1 MSAIN
6 QNDRVRY
13 SATFLRSIGER
24 TGPMTSATG
33 TVQAI
38 KRIGAQVSIATIKW
52 DTPEMPEKVAVKNL
66 SRCDQPSPEPHER

>member
-13 SATFLRSIGER
+13 SATCLRSIGER
-24 TGPMTSATG
+24 SGPMASATG
-33 TVQAI
+33 TVQAV
-38 KRIGAQVSIATIKW
+38 KRISAQVAIATIKW

-66 SRCDQPSPEPHER
+66 SRCGQPSPEPHER